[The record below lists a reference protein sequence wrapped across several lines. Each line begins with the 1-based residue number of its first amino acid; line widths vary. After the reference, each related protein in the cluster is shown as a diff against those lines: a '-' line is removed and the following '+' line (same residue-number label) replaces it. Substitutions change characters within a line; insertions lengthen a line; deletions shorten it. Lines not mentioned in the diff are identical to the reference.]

1 MRRGFGRKHAEVE
14 AVVDDDDEAA
24 QKREADKRARRG
36 TKELLLTFN
45 IIDRNGNG
53 QLSRAELLDA
63 VQHDPS
69 VAKLLGLPKGS
80 DKTRCATKKVLA
92 RNPTHPH
99 ARLCRLPILRT
110 GSDKTRCVRGMP
122 VWPATGKWA
131 DVAAICLDMCVAHVC
146 IDL

>member
-80 DKTRCATKKVLA
+80 DKTRCAAKK
-92 RNPTHPH
+92 
-99 ARLCRLPILRT
+99 C
-110 GSDKTRCVRGMP
+110 
-122 VWPATGKWA
+122 WPATPLTRMPACVGCQSCGQARTKLG
-131 DVAAICLDMCVAHVC
+131 VCVACQYGRRPVSG
-146 IDL
+146 LMWQPYV